1 MNLDEQIREYCNR
14 DDMAEEHGKDDREEH
29 KVYELDR
36 VVHSMHLHRL
46 IHKAKRQQDLCM
58 NDVLLAQAALKFFDI

>member
-1 MNLDEQIREYCNR
+1 MNFDEQFGEVFGR
-14 DDMAEEHGKDDREEH
+14 DDREEH

-46 IHKAKRQQDLCM
+46 VHKAKRQQDLCM